1 VKPEGRNPMAERRPK
16 SEARSRSADQVCSDR
31 RSCLDADCLPEPQEL
46 PQSVEGTSPI
56 RPSDFGLLSAFGFRV
71 SAFAR
76 PLIALVV
83 LTFIAGSAG
92 ILSAEQR
99 FPPPEF
105 EGGHQLPVT
114 TAPPARA
121 LMFQY
126 LDVAVLGACLV
137 VASVLVYR
145 KRSRKGLM
153 ALSVFSLLYFGFWR
167 KGCVCAIGSVQNVAL
182 ALFGTGYAVPIGVL
196 AFFVLPLAVAI
207 FAGRTFCAG
216 VCPHGALQDLVLLKP
231 IKVPP
236 WLEQGLSV
244 LPYIYL
250 GAGVLFAAT
259 GSAFIICQYDPFVPI
274 FRMNGRTLMVVAGAA
289 LLLLGV
295 FVGRPYCRFLC
306 PYGALLKLG
315 AIVAKW
321 RVRVTPDHCTQCRLC
336 EASCPFGAMREPETG
351 TSPAPTLAA
360 DRRRL
365 ALLVILVPV
374 LMAGGALL
382 GWRFSVPAS
391 RLNPTVSLAEQFI
404 RSQGTPPKYGALSP
418 DELALER
425 ARQTPQEIL
434 TEASRIRAR
443 FATAGMIFGAWVGLV
458 IGAKLVSR
466 SLRRKRTDYE
476 PDRGDCFACA
486 RCFTYCPNELVRRG
500 VAPATSLQTAGV
512 IHE

>member
-1 VKPEGRNPMAERRPK
+1 MPK
-16 SEARSRSADQVCSDR
+16 SELR
-31 RSCLDADCLPEPQEL
+31 R
-46 PQSVEGTSPI
+46 
-56 RPSDFGLLSAFGFRV
+56 GLLLALAV
-71 SAFAR
+71 VVLLAAFAGV
-76 PLIALVV
+76 A
-83 LTFIAGSAG
+83 
-92 ILSAEQR
+92 SAEQR

-121 LMFQY
+121 LIFQY

-137 VASVLVYR
+137 VASVLVFK

-153 ALSVFSLLYFGFWR
+153 ALSIFSVLYFGFYR

-182 ALFGTGYAVPIGVL
+182 ALFGTGYAVPVGVL
-196 AFFVLPLAVAI
+196 AFFILPLAFAI

-231 IKVPP
+231 VKVPP
-236 WLEQGLSV
+236 WLEQALSV

-250 GAGVLFAAT
+250 GAGVMFAAT

-321 RVRVTPDHCTQCRLC
+321 RVRVTPDYCTQCRLC
-336 EASCPFGAMREPETG
+336 ESSCPFGAMREPETAV
-351 TSPAPTLAA
+351 SPAPTLIA

-365 ALLVILVPV
+365 ALLLVLVPV
-374 LMAGGALL
+374 LMAGGGLL

-391 RLNPTVSLAEQFI
+391 RLNGTVSLAEQFI
-404 RSQGTPPKYGALSP
+404 RAQGIPSKFGALSP
-418 DELALER
+418 DDLALER

-434 TEASRIRAR
+434 TEASQIRER
-443 FATAGMIFGAWVGLV
+443 FAIAATIFGAWVGLV
-458 IGAKLVSR
+458 IGVKLVSR
-466 SLRRKRTDYE
+466 SLRRRRTDYE
-476 PDRGDCFACA
+476 PDRGDCFGCA
-486 RCFTYCPNELVRRG
+486 RCFAYCPSELVRRG
-500 VAPATSLQTAGV
+500 ALPAASLQPQGV
-512 IHE
+512 LNE